1 MKSMKAY
8 LHLLAGLGLSAAL
21 VLGASTATATP
32 IVVTVDGNPYGA
44 GDTFTIKWTQ
54 LVTPE
59 GAEADADPATLAG
72 ELDFKVDSITAEKAI
87 FDISATHTTD
97 LSNTF
102 YDGQNVYFTAF
113 GFDTAPTLDGASIT
127 DEGDYFD
134 GVSLTQN
141 LPGYSVELCAFT
153 GVTCQAAGK
162 GGPSGVPAGSTDE
175 FQLSLTGDFTGGL
188 ELSNFIVR
196 HAGDLGSFTF
206 PAVDNDN
213 GTIIPPDITIPEP
226 ASLALLGLGLVAL
239 AGVTRR
245 RRGLKAD
252 S

>member
-32 IVVTVDGNPYGA
+32 IVVTVDGN
-44 GDTFTIKWTQ
+44 FTIKWTQ

-59 GAEADADPATLAG
+59 GAEADAQPATLAG
-72 ELDFKVDSITAEKAI
+72 ELDFKVTSITDAVAI
-87 FDISATHTTD
+87 FDISARHTTD
-97 LSNTF
+97 LSNTD
-102 YDGQNVYFTAF
+102 YEDENVYFTAF
-113 GFDTAPTLDGASIT
+113 GFDTAPVLGGASIT
-127 DEGDYFD
+127 DSGNYFD

-153 GVTCQAAGK
+153 GVRCQAAGK
-162 GGPSGVPAGSTDE
+162 GGPSGVPAGSNDE
-175 FQLSLTGDFTGGL
+175 FQLKLTGDFNSGL

-206 PAVDNDN
+206 PAVDNGN

-245 RRGLKAD
+245 RRGLKAG